1 MSDPSDHSTLAE
13 MAELIDYLSRTTR
26 LSAAEATRVVDDVL
40 AYLNE
45 TPEHFVRRRHLALQ
59 ALGYSNNAIYAQLT
73 MDLNRWRFRAA
84 PYSERQIRRMI
95 YG

>member
-1 MSDPSDHSTLAE
+1 MPDSTELTTLAE
-13 MAELIDYLSRTTR
+13 LTELIDYLARTTR
-26 LSAAEATRVVDDVL
+26 LNATEATRVVDDVL
-40 AYLNE
+40 TFLNE

-59 ALGYSNNAIYAQLT
+59 ALGYSNRAIYAQLT
-73 MDLNRWRFRAA
+73 TDLGRWRFRAA